1 MEVGDF
7 LGDSVLLVRSEKELG
22 CCSQKMQWVILLSI
36 CYSLQLIIY
45 KKIPQ
50 QHCLI
55 LRDEKESTNRAQAR
69 SCNIEERG
77 GLQFSV
83 FTVFIF
89 VEYAT
94 ISSWHH
100 RAVNKLIV
108 LRGRGCLIPFY

>member
-22 CCSQKMQWVILLSI
+22 CCSLKMQWVILLSI

-77 GLQFSV
+77 GLHFSV